1 LSQQTTGKL
10 IYFGYYVLSIY
21 SIGVVLFFVI
31 ILILWVC
38 FGFKRGRQARKMTRG
53 KEMGSPQFP
62 PKEAG
67 LLLSITNLNE
77 YVPSPGKCLTARKKL
92 IEY

>member
-38 FGFKRGRQARKMTRG
+38 FGFKRGRQARKMTRR

-77 YVPSPGKCLTARKKL
+77 YVPSPRKCLTARNKL